1 MKAGIRIL
9 GLILIVI
16 GIVTLAYQG
25 VTYTTREKVMQIGD
39 VQVTAENQKTIYFP
53 PILGGLCFIAG
64 IVLVV
69 FSRNSR
75 E

>member
-1 MKAGIRIL
+1 MKVAVRIL
-9 GLILIVI
+9 GILLIII

-25 VTYTTREKVMQIGD
+25 VTYKSRENIAQIGD
-39 VQVTAENQKTIYFP
+39 VEITATTQKTIYVP

-69 FSRNSR
+69 FGRNGR
-75 E
+75 P

>member
-1 MKAGIRIL
+1 MKTGIRIV

>member
-1 MKAGIRIL
+1 MKTGIRIL

-39 VQVTAENQKTIYFP
+39 VQVTAESQKTIYFP

-69 FSRNSR
+69 FGRNSR